1 MKVIRIGYSRFDAT
15 NLTSKQIADII
26 CALSDLRMINDTCE
40 QINGEWVKVM
50 YYESDETN
58 VSLQTVDP
66 KQPVAPT
73 YKIAQAALKQLKEQE
88 EAKATTD

>member
-58 VSLQTVDP
+58 VSLQTVDD
-66 KQPVAPT
+66 KQPVAPS